1 MGGAHVG
8 LSMRGVRKWIVL
20 GVAGVVAALLL
31 AQLVPYGRAHDN
43 PAVSQSVTWD
53 SPRTEQLARGACLD
67 CHSNETVWPWY
78 SNVAPV
84 SWLVQGDVDG
94 GRERLNFS
102 EWDRP
107 QGADAAEI
115 VEAVR
120 EGGMPPFQYEPLH
133 SGGRLSSA
141 ELDQLV
147 TGLQR
152 TLTADPPPAGSSG
165 SGD

>member
-1 MGGAHVG
+1 M
-8 LSMRGVRKWIVL
+8 RKWIVL

-102 EWDRP
+102 EW
-107 QGADAAEI
+107 
-115 VEAVR
+115 
-120 EGGMPPFQYEPLH
+120 
-133 SGGRLSSA
+133 
-141 ELDQLV
+141 
-147 TGLQR
+147 
-152 TLTADPPPAGSSG
+152 
-165 SGD
+165 